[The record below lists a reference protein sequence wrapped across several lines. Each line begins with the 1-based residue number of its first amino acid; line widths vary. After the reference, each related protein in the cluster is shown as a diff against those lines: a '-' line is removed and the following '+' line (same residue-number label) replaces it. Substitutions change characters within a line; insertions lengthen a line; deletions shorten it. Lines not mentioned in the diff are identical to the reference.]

1 MAATSDTSEA
11 PQRNFH
17 EEIDAYISK
26 MQALAAIANLQSS
39 TQRLHPLF
47 ATLETLSRLRKAWIT
62 PQGLRVEKLG
72 PNPQVVVRQL
82 LHVLNALSVYGYD
95 RMYWRAD
102 GYFEELE
109 QNEANRK
116 FIRSRLPHPEHYEAT
131 ISELAYWGWLKARG
145 LSPCLM
151 EEEGKPDLLVGHDQT
166 GDPVFCDVKA
176 ILPDTHPKRVEK
188 VIKKANEQIKNVAGE
203 TTKGFCLIRI
213 VSPVVRL
220 PVISDT
226 GQGNL
231 WLKPEQGNRNP
242 SGVPYEIAE
251 FYDRAAKLLS
261 SQNCRSVAKVVLT
274 WEEQLVIG
282 NIPGWVTIHGVR
294 NSCQVDHANARQN
307 ITLDVDLLPK
317 ATIASNINLVPRL

>member
-1 MAATSDTSEA
+1 MTHASDATGA

-17 EEIDAYISK
+17 AEMDAYITK
-26 MQALAAIANLQSS
+26 MQALAAIANLHSS
-39 TQRLHPLF
+39 TQRHHPLF
-47 ATLETLSRLRKAWIT
+47 ATLETLSRLRQAWIT
-62 PQGLRVEKLG
+62 PEGLKVEKLG
-72 PNPQVVVRQL
+72 PHPQVVVRQL
-82 LHVLNALSVYGYD
+82 LHVLNAMSVYGYD

-109 QNEANRK
+109 QSEANRT
-116 FIRSRLPHPEHYEAT
+116 FIRSRLPRPEHYEAT

-151 EEEGKPDLLVGHDQT
+151 EEEGKPDLLVGHDTT

-176 ILPDTHPKRVEK
+176 ILPDTHPKRIEK

-213 VSPVVRL
+213 TSPVVRL
-220 PVISDT
+220 PAISDT
-226 GQGNL
+226 GRGYL
-231 WLKPEQGNRNP
+231 WLKPEEGNRN
-242 SGVPYEIAE
+242 SAGVPYEIAE
-251 FYDRAAKLLS
+251 FYERAVRLLN
-261 SQNCRSVAKVVLT
+261 SQSCRSVSKVILT

-294 NSCQVDHANARQN
+294 NSCQIDHANARQN

-317 ATIASNINLVPRL
+317 ATIAANINLTPRV